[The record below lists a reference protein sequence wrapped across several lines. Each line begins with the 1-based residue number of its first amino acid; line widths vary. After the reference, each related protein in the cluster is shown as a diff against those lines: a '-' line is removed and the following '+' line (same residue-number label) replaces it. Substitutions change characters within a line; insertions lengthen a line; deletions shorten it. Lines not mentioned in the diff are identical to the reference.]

1 MARIASLLVLLVIIG
16 LLGFVFVR
24 VMAGFW
30 LPLFLA
36 ALLVVIFRPL
46 HQWILD
52 ACEGKQKRAA
62 ILTTLAILLVVLG
75 PLGWISTIAVAE
87 AKGLFSRSWADDVKH
102 IETRTSGLRT
112 RFKLDMP
119 FAEPLKNLEDLF
131 QQLMSQHQGEGGP
144 AILEIDP
151 QVCVQLIDQTNDAI
165 VEIQRQLTQRQSNAA
180 DPNGDLVVSAEDF
193 ESLKLQIRQAHEP
206 ILDKANAE
214 ITVNDARECSQLLN
228 QAFLTFCG
236 MKEELLGGPFHAW
249 LIELANPSKSQLH
262 EWQGKALGYLR
273 QTVVSLTG
281 QTTAFALS
289 LLFGMFVLVIALYYF
304 LVDGPKMIRA
314 AMRLSPLD
322 DKYEAEL
329 FAEFANVSRAV
340 VLATLLSAGGQAIL
354 AGIGYAVVGAG
365 PLFLLTVVTGLMA
378 MVPFVGASRGLVA
391 GRSVGSVCRP
401 GTGRRGS
408 RSIDSR
414 NRPGNLWRRRCLD
427 GR

>member
-1 MARIASLLVLLVIIG
+1 M
-16 LLGFVFVR
+16 
-24 VMAGFW
+24 
-30 LPLFLA
+30 
-36 ALLVVIFRPL
+36 
-46 HQWILD
+46 
-52 ACEGKQKRAA
+52 
-62 ILTTLAILLVVLG
+62 
-75 PLGWISTIAVAE
+75 
-87 AKGLFSRSWADDVKH
+87 
-102 IETRTSGLRT
+102 
-112 RFKLDMP
+112 
-119 FAEPLKNLEDLF
+119 
-131 QQLMSQHQGEGGP
+131 
-144 AILEIDP
+144 
-151 QVCVQLIDQTNDAI
+151 
-165 VEIQRQLTQRQSNAA
+165 QRQLNAG
-180 DPNGDLVVSAEDF
+180 DPPGDLAVSAEDF

-378 MVPFVGASRGLVA
+378 MVPFVGAAAVWLPVALWVAFVDQAPGAAEA
-391 GRSVGSVCRP
+391 GRLIPGIGLAIYGAVVVSMADNVIKPWVLHGQSNLHPLLALLSVLGGVKTLGPIGLLVGPMVVSFLQALLNMLNTELRK
-401 GTGRRGS
+401 
-408 RSIDSR
+408 DS
-414 NRPGNLWRRRCLD
+414 GEAT
-427 GR
+427 